1 MLITSFLRNQG
12 LITPQPHLKLLQSF
26 KIKFKYLL
34 NIIIIYIESKN
45 HPYCQL
51 LRNLGV
57 YLQYENTN
65 KFTYILYFIIC

>member
-12 LITPQPHLKLLQSF
+12 LITPQRHLKSLQSF

-34 NIIIIYIESKN
+34 NIIIYIESKN

-65 KFTYILYFIIC
+65 KFAYILYIIIC